1 MFAKQRHNDTPKHYT
16 IQEKPKGKRKM
27 KKVIITALVD
37 EKRLIDVYSNFLNER
52 VSFGDAL
59 SSELNVMEENGISI
73 LDWKTVDKN

>member
-1 MFAKQRHNDTPKHYT
+1 
-16 IQEKPKGKRKM
+16 M

-37 EKRLIDVYSNFLNER
+37 EERLIDVYSNFLNER

-59 SSELNVMEENGISI
+59 LSELNVMKENGISI